1 MSSDLDKLVAE
12 LRTEFGKGA
21 ARRTRRAG
29 RIPAVIYG
37 HGAEPTHLS
46 LPGHQ
51 TALALRV
58 ANALLAID
66 VEGEEKLALP
76 RQIQRDPVTRAIE
89 HVDLII
95 VRRGEKVT
103 VDVAVEVTG
112 EAAPE
117 TMVSLE
123 SNTVALEAEATNIPT
138 SIEVSVEGAEAGHQ
152 VLASDLVLP
161 EGSALAVDPE
171 TLVVNV
177 TTAQL
182 ADLETE
188 EEGEGE
194 DAEGAEGEAD
204 EAESNDDE

>member
-1 MSSDLDKLVAE
+1 MPSDIDKLAAE
-12 LRTEFGKGA
+12 VRTEFGKGA

-29 RIPAVIYG
+29 RIPAVLYG
-37 HGAEPTHLS
+37 HGQETAHLS

-76 RQIQRDPVTRAIE
+76 RQIQRDPVTRIIE
-89 HVDLII
+89 HVDLIV

-123 SNTVALEAEATNIPT
+123 EVSVPLEVEATNIPT
-138 SIEVSVEGAEAGHQ
+138 AVEVSVEGAESGHQ
-152 VLASDLVLP
+152 VFASDLVMP
-161 EGSALAVDPE
+161 QGATLAIDPE

-188 EEGEGE
+188 EEGEE
-194 DAEGAEGEAD
+194 EAEGEGGEAE
-204 EAESNDDE
+204 EAESTDDE

>member
-1 MSSDLDKLVAE
+1 MSSDIDKLDAE
-12 LRTEFGKGA
+12 VRTEFGKGA

-29 RIPAVIYG
+29 RIPAVLYG
-37 HGAEPTHLS
+37 HGQDTAHLS

-58 ANALLAID
+58 ANALLSIVVD
-66 VEGEEKLALP
+66 GEEKLALP
-76 RQIQRDPVTRAIE
+76 HQIQRDPVTRSIE
-89 HVDLII
+89 HVDLIV

-103 VDVAVEVTG
+103 VDVAIEITG

-123 SNTVALEAEATNIPT
+123 ATTVSLEAEATNIPT
-138 SIEVSVEGAEAGHQ
+138 AIEVSVEGAEAGHQ
-152 VLASDLVLP
+152 VYAADLVLP
-161 EGSALAVDPE
+161 EGSSLAVDPE
-171 TLVVNV
+171 ALVVNV

-188 EEGEGE
+188 EEAE
-194 DAEGAEGEAD
+194 EGAEGEG
-204 EAESNDDE
+204 EEGGEESDSSDDE

>member
-1 MSSDLDKLVAE
+1 
-12 LRTEFGKGA
+12 
-21 ARRTRRAG
+21 
-29 RIPAVIYG
+29 
-37 HGAEPTHLS
+37 
-46 LPGHQ
+46 
-51 TALALRV
+51 
-58 ANALLAID
+58 
-66 VEGEEKLALP
+66 
-76 RQIQRDPVTRAIE
+76 
-89 HVDLII
+89 
-95 VRRGEKVT
+95 EKVT
-103 VDVAVEVTG
+103 VDVAVEITG

-152 VLASDLVLP
+152 VLAADLVLP